1 MPLEK
6 QIRSEQ
12 LKKQR
17 DRELAECLAI
27 IDERFGSVWFDL
39 PRDER
44 KQLEIEIRKEAKRR
58 CQ

>member
-1 MPLEK
+1 MPDDK
-6 QIRSEQ
+6 RNTSDH

-44 KQLEIEIRKEAKRR
+44 RQLVIEIRKEAKQR